1 MLYFVREVLYNVSDM
16 KGAINMA
23 VSDVLKDLRIK
34 NGLSQEE
41 MAEKLY
47 VTRQA
52 VSRWENGETT
62 PSVETLKLMSKT
74 FDVSINALLDNP
86 RQLICQCCGMPL
98 DENSISSE
106 PDGGANGKYCK
117 WCYTD
122 GEFVYKS
129 MEELVDYLVHHVP
142 LGDFTEEQ
150 AAEFFT
156 KQLSELEYWKN

>member
-1 MLYFVREVLYNVSDM
+1 MNISE
-16 KGAINMA
+16 A
-23 VSDVLKDLRIK
+23 LKDLRVK
-34 NGLSQEE
+34 HELTQEA

-62 PSVETLKLMSKT
+62 PGIETLKLMSET
-74 FDVSINALLDNP
+74 FGVTINALLGSP
-86 RQLICQCCGMPL
+86 KKFICQCCGMEL
-98 DENSISSE
+98 DENSMSSE
-106 PDGGANGKYCK
+106 PDGGVNPKYCK

-129 MEELVDYLVHHVP
+129 IEDLVDYLVNHVP
-142 LGDFTEEQ
+142 LGNFTKEQ

-156 KQLSELEYWKN
+156 NQLGELEYWKK